1 MKRFKLNIIIAGAL
15 TLSLFSSCADSF
27 LNSEPKTSLLDENF
41 YKTEADA
48 EMALVGCYDG
58 YQLTSSGFPIY
69 LVATVASDITLVFTV
84 ATICCKSFQT
94 SLLGNQV
101 KTQLIILQKNESK
114 EKHVFYVHL
123 CISIWFACLKMFLY

>member
-69 LVATVASDITLVFTV
+69 LVATVASDECFGGTGANDGRGYQMIDRLDKSQSPADNNVFNDTW
-84 ATICCKSFQT
+84 
-94 SLLGNQV
+94 
-101 KTQLIILQKNESK
+101 SK
-114 EKHVFYVHL
+114 Y
-123 CISIWFACLKMFLY
+123 